1 MSYFAIVAQNLL
13 YLIIA
18 FIVAEFLF
26 SKVLSYLN
34 VKSWE
39 KPIPEEL
46 KDLYDN
52 GKFEK
57 AKAYALDNNRVET
70 ISGILSFIITL
81 SFLYFHGFAWVDD
94 IAHQVS
100 GHYIV
105 QGLLF
110 FAIVALASS
119 LIGLPFE
126 IYSTFVIEEKY
137 GFNKTTAATFVGDKI
152 KGLVLGA
159 IIGGGIYALLAFLF
173 QLLGNYFWLA
183 AWVVVSGF
191 SLFIAAFYTSV
202 LLPIFNKLT
211 PLGNGD
217 LRTKIEQ
224 YATKVSFPLT
234 NIMVMDGSKRSSK
247 ANAFFSGLGSRKSI
261 VLFDTLINDMNT
273 DEITAVLAHEVGHYK
288 KKHVLQSMALS
299 VAQMGV
305 LFFLFGWLAR
315 YPLMAEVLG
324 AKENTFYLALVTFSL
339 LYSPVS
345 TVTGLFM
352 NVFSRKNEYEA
363 DHYAKTTY
371 GADPLISSLKKLYVN
386 SLGNPQPDPAYVFVN
401 YSHPTLLQRIRA
413 MRAD

>member
-1 MSYFAIVAQNLL
+1 MAQTLL
-13 YLIIA
+13 YLIVI

-26 SKVLSYLN
+26 AKVLSYLN
-34 VKSWE
+34 IRSWDKPVPDEVK
-39 KPIPEEL
+39 EL
-46 KDLYDN
+46 YQD

-70 ISGILSFIITL
+70 ISSTLSFVITL
-81 SFLYFHGFAWVDD
+81 TFLYFHGFAWVDD
-94 IAHQVS
+94 IAHQLS
-100 GHYIV
+100 GNYII
-105 QGLLF
+105 QGLIF

-126 IYSTFVIEEKY
+126 IYSTFVVEEKY
-137 GFNKTTAATFVGDKI
+137 GFNKTTPATFVGDKV
-152 KGLVLGA
+152 KGLLIGA

-173 QLLGNYFWLA
+173 QLLGNYFWVA
-183 AWVVVSGF
+183 AWIVVSGF
-191 SLFIAAFYTSV
+191 SIFIAAFYTSV
-202 LLPIFNKLT
+202 LLPIFNKLK
-211 PLGNGD
+211 PLESGE
-217 LRTKIEQ
+217 LRSKIEQ
-224 YATKVSFPLT
+224 YASKVSFPLT

-247 ANAFFSGLGSRKSI
+247 ANAFFSGVGSRKSI

-305 LFFLFGWLAR
+305 LFFIFGWLAR
-315 YPLMAEVLG
+315 NPLMGEVLG
-324 AKENTFYLALVTFSL
+324 AKENTFYISLVTFSL

-345 TVTGLFM
+345 TVIGLFM

-363 DHYAKTTY
+363 DNYAKTTY
-371 GADPLISSLKKLYVN
+371 GAEPLISSLKKLYVN
-386 SLGNPQPDPAYVFVN
+386 SLGNPQPDPTYVFVN

>member
-1 MSYFAIVAQNLL
+1 
-13 YLIIA
+13 
-18 FIVAEFLF
+18 VAEFLF
-26 SKVLSYLN
+26 AKVLSYLN
-34 VKSWE
+34 IRSWDKPVPDEVK
-39 KPIPEEL
+39 EL
-46 KDLYDN
+46 YQD

-70 ISGILSFIITL
+70 ISSTLSFVITL
-81 SFLYFHGFAWVDD
+81 TFLYFHGFAWVDD
-94 IAHQVS
+94 IAHQLS
-100 GHYIV
+100 GNYII
-105 QGLLF
+105 QGLIF

-126 IYSTFVIEEKY
+126 IYSTFVVEEKY
-137 GFNKTTAATFVGDKI
+137 GFNKTTPATFVGDKV
-152 KGLVLGA
+152 KGLLIGA

-173 QLLGNYFWLA
+173 QLLGNYFWVA
-183 AWVVVSGF
+183 AWIVVSGF
-191 SLFIAAFYTSV
+191 SIFIAAFYTSV
-202 LLPIFNKLT
+202 LLPIFNKLK
-211 PLGNGD
+211 PLESGE
-217 LRTKIEQ
+217 LRSKIEQ
-224 YATKVSFPLT
+224 YASKVSFPLT

-247 ANAFFSGLGSRKSI
+247 ANAFFSGVGSRKSI

-305 LFFLFGWLAR
+305 LFFIFGWLAR
-315 YPLMAEVLG
+315 NPLMGEVLG
-324 AKENTFYLALVTFSL
+324 AKENTFYISLVTFSL

-345 TVTGLFM
+345 TVIGLFM

-363 DHYAKTTY
+363 DNYAKTTY
-371 GADPLISSLKKLYVN
+371 GAEPLISSLKKLYVN
-386 SLGNPQPDPAYVFVN
+386 SLGNPQPDPTYVFVN

>member
-1 MSYFAIVAQNLL
+1 MAQTLL

-18 FIVAEFLF
+18 FIVAEFIF

-34 VKSWE
+34 MQSWD
-39 KPIPEEL
+39 KPIPDEL
-46 KDLYDN
+46 KDVYPQD
-52 GKFEK
+52 KFDK
-57 AKAYALDNNRVET
+57 AKAYAIDNDRVAT
-70 ISGILSFIITL
+70 ISGLISFVVSI

-94 IAHQVS
+94 VVHQLS
-100 GHYIV
+100 GQYII

-110 FAIVALASS
+110 FGIIMLGSS
-119 LIGLPFE
+119 IIGLPFE
-126 IYSTFVIEEKY
+126 IYSTFVIEERY
-137 GFNKTTAATFVGDKI
+137 GFNKMTVSTFIIDKV
-152 KGLVLGA
+152 KGALLGA
-159 IIGGGIYALLAFLF
+159 IIGGGIYALLAYLF
-173 QLLGNYFWLA
+173 QLLGNQFWIA
-183 AWVVVSGF
+183 AWIVVSGF
-191 SLFIAAFYTSV
+191 SIFIAAFYTSV

-211 PLGNGD
+211 PLEAGD
-217 LRTKIEQ
+217 LRSKIEA
-224 YATKVSFPLT
+224 YASKVSFPLT

-247 ANAFFSGLGSRKSI
+247 ANAFFSGMGSRKSI
-261 VLFDTLINDMNT
+261 VLYDTLINDMNT

-288 KKHVLQSMALS
+288 KKHIFQSMAIS
-299 VAQMGV
+299 IAQMGM

-315 YPLMAEVLG
+315 NSVMGEVLG
-324 AKENTFYLALVTFSL
+324 AKENTFYLSLVTFSM

-345 TVTGLFM
+345 TVIGLFM

-413 MRAD
+413 MKAN